1 MSKNLKDRQDHIDY
15 IMAKSLR
22 TRKRWDKIM
31 QAKGNF
37 EDDEFSLFNSK
48 ESTPIESDTQ
58 VSKNTKNTKDI
69 PTTNQNI
76 PRKKH
81 VEKFLSEVFD

>member
-1 MSKNLKDRQDHIDY
+1 MSKDYKSQQDHIDY

-31 QAKGNF
+31 QSKGNY
-37 EDDEFSLFNSK
+37 EDDEFSFSNSK
-48 ESTPIESDTQ
+48 EPTPIETDTET
-58 VSKNTKNTKDI
+58 SKNTKNTKDI